1 MRRLWDSCIAFTLQ
15 LERISGQKAYVLRST
30 LLAQAKAF
38 VERKHESN
46 MSSLA
51 AALDSERWT
60 QCDVSTFC

>member
-1 MRRLWDSCIAFTLQ
+1 

-38 VERKHESN
+38 VERKHEAN

-51 AALDSERWT
+51 AALDTERWM
-60 QCDVSTFC
+60 QCDVSSLLIHHHHNTF